1 MNDYVST
8 PSYDEF
14 LAHYGVKGMKWGKR
28 KTGNQVYNQEMA
40 RRTGSSAYAELSKLS
55 DDEYQNLLS
64 RFKLTG
70 GKSSKSS
77 SSKSAK
83 SSKSSGKGS
92 KSAETKSKSSKT
104 ESGSSAKNSNTSSE
118 TKEKIVEKT
127 STDSE
132 YLKWKE
138 AQLNKHNQSGINV
151 SDILERI
158 RTKNRKQRAYNTGE
172 TLNKLRRR

>member
-14 LAHYGVKGMKWGKR
+14 LSHYGVKGMKWGKR

-40 RRTGSSAYAELSKLS
+40 RRTGSSAYGELAKLS
-55 DDEYQNLLS
+55 DDEYQNLLK

-77 SSKSAK
+77 SSKS
-83 SSKSSGKGS
+83 SKSSGKSS

-104 ESGSSAKNSNTSSE
+104 VSDVKAKANSE
-118 TKEKIVEKT
+118 TNKT
-127 STDSE
+127 SEVEEVTKRTIDSD
-132 YLKWKE
+132 YLKRKE
-138 AQLNKHNQSGINV
+138 ERINKHNESGINV
-151 SDILERI
+151 NDILERI
-158 RTKNRKQRAYNTGE
+158 RQKNRKTRAYNNP
-172 TLNKLRRR
+172 NKR